1 MTNTDGISLSLNPCK
16 ECIVKMMCKEPCDD
30 LVIFVIKTT
39 DSTKIKMDFLEYCE
53 WKAEVLRV
61 DIPELI
67 NE

>member
-1 MTNTDGISLSLNPCK
+1 
-16 ECIVKMMCKEPCDD
+16 MCKEPCDD